1 MFLYTSFSCVLS
13 YTHISCVDFSIE
25 PTRMGAIAK
34 MEEEGNTVRIWTC
47 QDVLEL
53 GHLLIDIFNIST
65 GV

>member
-1 MFLYTSFSCVLS
+1 
-13 YTHISCVDFSIE
+13 
-25 PTRMGAIAK
+25 MGAIAK